1 VARRRVASF
10 VRGVL
15 RRLLPRGLLGS
26 PANERA
32 LFRGVG
38 VFLRLRRFER
48 LAVRQAARGFK
59 LSHCAWL
66 TAHTRG
72 HAAGPD
78 AGAARRVRGE
88 EAAAMQRRA
97 MRVVAFI
104 YTVSCRA
111 PFLLSPLPLTLLSP
125 HQQYTIYFDHSGGR

>member
-1 VARRRVASF
+1 VDTPRPSLRTKWTRRVPHPVLSGHAASLTPY
-10 VRGVL
+10 R
-15 RRLLPRGLLGS
+15 
-26 PANERA
+26 
-32 LFRGVG
+32 FRGVG

-48 LAVRQAARGFK
+48 LAVRQAARGIK

-72 HAAGPD
+72 DAAGPD
-78 AGAARRVRGE
+78 AGAARRVRGQ

-104 YTVSCRA
+104 YTVSRRA
-111 PFLLSPLPLTLLSP
+111 PFLLSPKGPPPFLSP
-125 HQQYTIYFDHSGGR
+125 VQSGHVSSIPPY